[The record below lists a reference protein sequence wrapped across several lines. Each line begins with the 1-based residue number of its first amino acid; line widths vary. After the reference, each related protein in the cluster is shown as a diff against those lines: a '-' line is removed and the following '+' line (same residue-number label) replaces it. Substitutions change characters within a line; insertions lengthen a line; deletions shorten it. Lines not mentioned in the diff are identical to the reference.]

1 MADHFVAVLGT
12 TPSWPRGGDDYLQ
25 MASATVQLD
34 LESQAKAEL
43 RAQLLSRGLGLAPA
57 NRLGWLR
64 LTELRLATHQRTP
77 DRQQTAMRV
86 AQALSLGLG
95 RDAVPESRTLLLVAG
110 AGMASWDHLDAI
122 AQRSVATVVRR
133 SWQAQP
139 LQTASAAKRY
149 GRSDLLAT
157 LAGL

>member
-1 MADHFVAVLGT
+1 
-12 TPSWPRGGDDYLQ
+12 
-25 MASATVQLD
+25 
-34 LESQAKAEL
+34 
-43 RAQLLSRGLGLAPA
+43 
-57 NRLGWLR
+57 
-64 LTELRLATHQRTP
+64 
-77 DRQQTAMRV
+77 MRV

-122 AQRSVATVVRR
+122 DQRSVATVVRR
-133 SWQAQP
+133 LWQAQP